1 VAMNFVS
8 NHSRLNRRQ
17 FLTAAAAA
25 GATAAFSGRDLLTGA
40 PQAQPRNT
48 RPIDVHYHLWSPE
61 FMGIGKEN
69 GFKVNPGTPIFW
81 DPKHTPWNL
90 SKAVEDNDK
99 WGIMGMTSVPGTTN
113 WGPKPE
119 LWKRM
124 ARVSNEYAA
133 KIRSDYPKLFGMWA
147 TLPMRD
153 IDGTL
158 KEIEYAMDT
167 LKADGF
173 GLITNYFV
181 NGTDKFQGDEMF
193 NPIYEELN
201 RRKAVI
207 YVHPSNLKCQ
217 QGATQ
222 VCEEVLPK
230 GVGDESYL
238 IDTGRAMG
246 TLIFTGS
253 TTRYPDI
260 TWIFSHSGGTGP
272 VIYFR
277 SLIHRK
283 APTPTTPNYKGTAA
297 EFKKFYYDTAQTYDP
312 DEMRLAKSLWSV
324 QHMVFGS
331 DYPYFSSAETAEGVK
346 NCGIFNP
353 AELRAIY
360 YENVQRLVPRLRTI
374 SS

>member
-1 VAMNFVS
+1 
-8 NHSRLNRRQ
+8 
-17 FLTAAAAA
+17 
-25 GATAAFSGRDLLTGA
+25 
-40 PQAQPRNT
+40 
-48 RPIDVHYHLWSPE
+48 
-61 FMGIGKEN
+61 
-69 GFKVNPGTPIFW
+69 
-81 DPKHTPWNL
+81 
-90 SKAVEDNDK
+90 
-99 WGIMGMTSVPGTTN
+99 MGMTSVPGTTN

-207 YVHPSNLKCQ
+207 YVHPTNLKCQ

-260 TWIFSHSGGTGP
+260 TWIFSHSGGIGP

-312 DEMRLAKSLWSV
+312 DEMRMAKSLWSV

>member
-1 VAMNFVS
+1 M
-8 NHSRLNRRQ
+8 NRRQ

-25 GATAAFSGRDLLTGA
+25 GAIGTFNGWEFLAAT
-40 PQAQPRNT
+40 PQAARNT

-61 FMGIGKEN
+61 FMGIAKAN
-69 GFKVNPGTPIFW
+69 GFTVSPGAPIFW
-81 DPKHTPWNL
+81 DPKKTPWNL
-90 SKAVEDNDK
+90 TKAIEDNEK
-99 WGIMGMTSVPGTTN
+99 WGVMGMTSVPGTVN
-113 WGPKPE
+113 WGPKPG
-119 LWKRM
+119 LWSRM

-133 KIRSDYPKLFGMWA
+133 KIRSDHPKLFGMWA

-173 GLITNYFV
+173 GLITNYFHD
-181 NGTDKFQGDEMF
+181 GLDRFQGDAMF

-207 YVHPSNLKCQ
+207 YVHPASMKCMA
-217 QGATQ
+217 GVTQ
-222 VCEEVLPK
+222 ECEDVLPK
-230 GVGDESYL
+230 GIGDETYL
-238 IDTGRAMG
+238 IDSGRAMA
-246 TLIFTGS
+246 TLIFSGS
-253 TTRYPDI
+253 TTKYPDI
-260 TWIFSHSGGTGP
+260 RWIFSHSGGIAP

-283 APTPTTPNYKGTAA
+283 PENPPPNYKGTAA

-324 QHMVFGS
+324 NHILFGS
-331 DYPYFSSAETAEGVK
+331 DYPYFSSQETAEGVK
-346 NCGIFNP
+346 NCGIFNA

-360 YENVQRLVPRLRTI
+360 YENIQTLVPRLKTV

>member
-1 VAMNFVS
+1 
-8 NHSRLNRRQ
+8 
-17 FLTAAAAA
+17 
-25 GATAAFSGRDLLTGA
+25 
-40 PQAQPRNT
+40 
-48 RPIDVHYHLWSPE
+48 
-61 FMGIGKEN
+61 
-69 GFKVNPGTPIFW
+69 
-81 DPKHTPWNL
+81 
-90 SKAVEDNDK
+90 
-99 WGIMGMTSVPGTTN
+99 
-113 WGPKPE
+113 
-119 LWKRM
+119 
-124 ARVSNEYAA
+124 
-133 KIRSDYPKLFGMWA
+133 
-147 TLPMRD
+147 MRD

-253 TTRYPDI
+253 TTWYPDI